1 MRLVWISWISWKYL
15 GNPRI
20 PGPHFENHCAA
31 QAGPQLLPDLICPT
45 CLLVDSSSRLTS
57 SLCLLVPQPGVLCLS
72 QIVPQFT
79 TSPPAGLC
87 SNASSVEMSL
97 TTHFEF
103 YVLRKNAFL
112 ISLSCLTTPS
122 GQEFCLAECSAP
134 SAWNSVHQILGD

>member
-1 MRLVWISWISWKYL
+1 MFGFLGSPESIWGTPGSLGHSLRTTALHRLA
-15 GNPRI
+15 P
-20 PGPHFENHCAA
+20 
-31 QAGPQLLPDLICPT
+31 
-45 CLLVDSSSRLTS
+45 SSSLTS
-57 SLCLLVPQPGVLCLS
+57 SVLRASLLIQAPDSQAPSASSYLSLEFSLS

-87 SNASSVEMSL
+87 SNASSVQMSL

-112 ISLSCLTTPS
+112 ISLSCLTAPS

-134 SAWNSVHQILGD
+134 SA